1 MLAELAE
8 SGEID
13 EQIYQDTKESLMANI
28 EAEAENG
35 AKAMKQLEGEAEVLD
50 KEIKRLK
57 ALKDAK
63 EATAKRIKTEI
74 ENAMRETGKTKFKTE
89 LFSFGIQKNPAS
101 LKLADNLDFDTVPA
115 EFIVFSAPSID
126 KEAVKKAI
134 KDGAE
139 FEWAQMVQ
147 SEGLRIK

>member
-1 MLAELAE
+1 MVIYPLIGSWKMLAELAE

-63 EATAKRIKTEI
+63 EATKHAIEEAEARRKAEDDEADQKRLEEKAAKR
-74 ENAMRETGKTKFKTE
+74 A
-89 LFSFGIQKNPAS
+89 LY
-101 LKLADNLDFDTVPA
+101 
-115 EFIVFSAPSID
+115 
-126 KEAVKKAI
+126 
-134 KDGAE
+134 
-139 FEWAQMVQ
+139 FE
-147 SEGLRIK
+147 SS